1 MDDIFKQLGGLVLG
15 SVPTI
20 VFFIV
25 LVVAYTLLVHRP
37 LVRVLAERRAR
48 TTGAIDQ
55 ARAAIAA
62 AEAKTQDYEN
72 RLRAARAEIFHAR
85 EQRVKQWLADRDAAL
100 DAVRKDSQLKVANA
114 KTEIEKSAAEAQIQ
128 IQTTA
133 AQLAT
138 LVLKAVLPAGAAQA
152 EGLQ

>member
-152 EGLQ
+152 EGLR